1 MKETNLTEM
10 DIRAIQIFEIIS
22 ALGEVSLKLDINQNW
37 YVATQLNCRNQ
48 NIETNP
54 FQKRSKNPSEAIC
67 LSWDYWLKMQE
78 ENWVIIGK
86 DGNYVWNK
94 YIWKKCLTN
103 S

>member
-22 ALGEVSLKLDINQNW
+22 SLGEVSLKLDINQNW
-37 YVATQLNCRNQ
+37 YVSTQLSCRNQ
-48 NIETNP
+48 NIETQP
-54 FQKRSKNPSEAIC
+54 FQKRSKNPNEAIC

-78 ENWVIIGK
+78 ENWVIITK

-94 YIWKKCLTN
+94 YIWKKVLD
-103 S
+103 